1 MKIYEI
7 TSIKN
12 ESEQLDEMLPALL
25 IPGIITGARIA
36 GPWLARQGAKIVAKR
51 GAAAA
56 VAKQGAGVVAKGT
69 GAVAKGVAKQAIKRP
84 GTTAAIGGGAYV
96 AKKTGDAV
104 DAVQDMAGDLLAK
117 GADSI
122 DAIKDQVTAALG
134 GPGFAKVAAFASK
147 YAIPGLAAVAILY
160 GGKKIWDYATKAGE
174 DSELATESATMG
186 ATASGNV
193 ASVANPIAA
202 NAKIKRDKNGVPVAP
217 QKKNKDGT
225 AINALDMKNNIMGGK
240 AIKRVQ

>member
-12 ESEQLDEMLPALL
+12 EEQLDEMLPALL
-25 IPGIITGARIA
+25 LPSIIAGARIA
-36 GPWLARQGAKIVAKR
+36 GPWLVKQGAKIVAQR
-51 GAAAA
+51 GAAAS
-56 VAKQGAGVVAKGT
+56 VAGTAAKKGAEVVAKGAGKVAT
-69 GAVAKGVAKQAIKRP
+69 GTANTLLKRP
-84 GTTAAIGGGAYV
+84 IATTAIGGGAYV
-96 AKKTGDAV
+96 AKK
-104 DAVQDMAGDLLAK
+104 AGDGIDELVKK
-117 GADSI
+117 GGENI
-122 DAIKDQVTAALG
+122 DAIKDQVSAALG
-134 GPGFAKVAAFASK
+134 GSGFAKVVAFASK

-174 DSELATESATMG
+174 EDPKLATENATMG

-240 AIKRVQ
+240 AIKRTQ